1 MSRRSTT
8 GVYSKTPAITAGA
21 YSAGDGVGGL
31 LKFAQAAGAFSN
43 AVLQSLVVKEKGTQ
57 KAALSFLFFREAPT
71 GIPADN
77 GAFTFT
83 AADLAKCVG
92 RVEVATTDYV
102 TLGTYSV
109 AVVYPGLV
117 VSGHADTGPAT
128 DVQNAGDLWVAIILP
143 AGSAPTYGST
153 SDLIIELGMLQ
164 D

>member
-1 MSRRSTT
+1 MSRKSNS
-8 GVYSKTPAITAGA
+8 GVYTKTPDITAGA

-31 LKFAQAAGAFSN
+31 LKFAQAAGSFSN
-43 AVLQSLVVKEKGTQ
+43 AVLQSLTVKEKGTA

-102 TLGTYSV
+102 TLGGYSV

-117 VSGHADTGPAT
+117 VSGHAETGVA
-128 DVQNAGDLWVAIILP
+128 DVQNVGDLWVAIILP
-143 AGSAPTYGST
+143 TGSAPTFASATG
-153 SDLIIELGMLQ
+153 LIIELGMLQ
-164 D
+164 DG